1 MTAETEIR
9 SALRHYVVDNFLY
22 MQPGLQFSDEDSLLR
37 LGILDSLGVM
47 EVVTFVE
54 ETWNVDVDVYG
65 ITEASFGSI
74 SAITRFVASQAGERA
89 GQKTAA

>member
-1 MTAETEIR
+1 MSVETGIR
-9 SALRHYVVDNFLY
+9 SALRRYIVDNFLY

-54 ETWNVDVDVYG
+54 ETWTVDVDVYG

-74 SAITRFVASQAGERA
+74 GSITRFVVSQVGEQA